1 LGYVDVVR
9 RCGSLLSKARY
20 LWRGASFAPQVGVA
34 ASFECV
40 DKALENQW
48 MREEYLLRQNPFVID
63 KEKFWFDKS

>member
-1 LGYVDVVR
+1 LGYADAVR

-40 DKALENQW
+40 DKTLENQW
-48 MREEYLLRQNPFVID
+48 MGEESLLCQNPLVID
-63 KEKFWFDKS
+63 KEKF